1 MKFSPVFKA
10 LAVVSMLATAAA
22 TAQAASDDDAI
33 ELRKTAMKGIGASM
47 GGLKMVVQGKAGT
60 DMAKG
65 FADAMAAY
73 ASVTG
78 GLFPKGSDFGDTRAK
93 EEIWTK
99 ADEFKAALM
108 AFEQAAQ
115 GMAKAAAS
123 GDAGAIKGAFG
134 GLGKSC
140 GGCHKPFRKPKS

>member
-108 AFEQAAQ
+108 ASSTSSVAISTGAPSIDR
-115 GMAKAAAS
+115 AS
-123 GDAGAIKGAFG
+123 AR
-134 GLGKSC
+134 LRRRSLW
-140 GGCHKPFRKPKS
+140 

>member
-1 MKFSPVFKA
+1 MRISNVIKA
-10 LAVVSMLATAAA
+10 LAVVGLLSTGIA

-33 ELRKTAMKGIGASM
+33 ALRKTAMKGVGASM

-73 ASVTG
+73 ASITG

-99 ADEFKAALM
+99 ADEFKAAVM

-115 GMAKAAAS
+115 GMVKAAAS